1 MLLVA
6 NLDCEYEMAR
16 ADGHRGG
23 PLPDS
28 AKRTASA
35 LGTLMRVLSGPGDRL
50 WTILPVDPARIP
62 IGPDLPRPELVS
74 GELPDEE
81 TLPWGRTGEIERRV
95 NDREFALR
103 IAVRH
108 GWALPGTAVVHS
120 LWAAERR
127 VAEGE
132 RFVLKQPFSAAGR
145 SRLIGEGPGDVA
157 RAVRLLNEQ
166 DRLVF
171 EPWVTRI
178 EDYSATGFVTE
189 DGVED
194 LEVHGLLSDD
204 AGRFEGIR
212 IDDRCDAPETVAV
225 AARTSGEALFAEGYR
240 GPFSVD
246 SFRYRDDSV
255 GEVLCPLV
263 EINARW
269 TFGLLAR
276 RIAGRLGLE
285 RMTLRTG
292 RVPPDDSIV
301 LLAPGDEDRTA
312 AWIETG

>member
-28 AKRTASA
+28 ALRTASA
-35 LGTLMRVLSGPGDRL
+35 LGTLMRVLAGPGDRL
-50 WTILPVDPARIP
+50 WTLLPVDPARIP
-62 IGPDLPRPELVS
+62 VEPDLPRPELIS
-74 GELPDEE
+74 GERPGGE
-81 TLPWGRTGEIERRV
+81 TSAWGRTGEIERRV
-95 NDREFALR
+95 NDRAFSLGLAEE
-103 IAVRH
+103 H
-108 GWALPGTAVVHS
+108 GWALPGSAVLHS
-120 LWAAERR
+120 LWAVERR
-127 VAEGE
+127 VSEGE
-132 RFVLKQPFSAAGR
+132 RFVVKQPFSAAGR
-145 SRLIGEGPGDVA
+145 SRLIGEGPEDVP
-157 RAVRLLNEQ
+157 RAARLLNEQ
-166 DRLVF
+166 DRLIF

-194 LEVHGLLSDD
+194 LEVHRLLSDD

-212 IDDRCDAPETVAV
+212 IDDRFETPETVAV
-225 AARTSGEALFAEGYR
+225 AARTAGEALFSEGYR

-246 SFRYRDDSV
+246 SFRYRDESG
-255 GEVLCPLV
+255 GEALCPLV

-276 RIAGRLGLE
+276 RIAERLGLE

-292 RVPPDDSIV
+292 RVPPDEAIV
-301 LLAPGDEDRTA
+301 LLMPGDEDRTA
-312 AWIETG
+312 AWIEID